1 MNCFSF
7 QFRYFET
14 FRIVF
19 YKYPIL
25 YYFFSLQ
32 ELNIGLKWP
41 NDIYVNGS
49 VKIGGLIINSILNQS
64 TSIINAGCALNV
76 GNSSPTTCINDLI
89 ENLNTTKNKNVPHLS
104 YEKTFAIIFNEIE
117 KVLNKV
123 QTGDFDFLYNS
134 YYRNWLHE
142 NQEIKIVDKEG
153 TEKKAKVTGIDEY
166 GFLMVQLENGAVET
180 VHPDGNSFDMLK
192 GLILPKNF

>member
-1 MNCFSF
+1 
-7 QFRYFET
+7 
-14 FRIVF
+14 
-19 YKYPIL
+19 
-25 YYFFSLQ
+25 

-49 VKIGGLIINSILNQS
+49 VKIGGLNKFDPQSIN
-64 TSIINAGCALNV
+64 NAGCALNV
-76 GNSSPTTCINDLI
+76 GNSSPTTCINDLR
-89 ENLNTTKNKNVPHLS
+89 EFEHYKKKLPHLS

-134 YYRNWLHE
+134 YY
-142 NQEIKIVDKEG
+142 KIVDKEG